1 MCYCSDWKN
10 FRLGADH
17 QTCEPICDRNFVFFG
32 HGCWNFKGGK
42 VNWINAQMM
51 CKQVNAELAGASD
64 QNDLRLISD
73 HIEQLADQ
81 LEDRING
88 EKYWMGLFR
97 SGPAG
102 GGYSQDK
109 PNDWTWEASGET
121 MDILDILT
129 EHNGKWQNV
138 IFQNFVWGEEDPFK
152 KESKSFFYIRF
163 KTNDFIKSGVY

>member
-1 MCYCSDWKN
+1 MLHMANNFQGHMCYCSDWKN
-10 FRLGADH
+10 FRLGAD
-17 QTCEPICDRNFVFFG
+17 QRTCEPICDRNFVFFG

-73 HIEQLADQ
+73 HIEGLADQ
-81 LEDRING
+81 LDDRING

-102 GGYSQDK
+102 GYSQSE

-152 KESKSFFYIRF
+152 KESK
-163 KTNDFIKSGVY
+163 